1 MFHIYIRIYNNNN
14 NNTDNNNDNDD
25 NSIDNSYYNYNNDN
39 NNDNNDNNDNIYIYY
54 IHLYTDIDI
63 GLFIW
68 FPYLFGLHGSTAS
81 REETLAEKR
90 RMKEQQEEKKL
101 KAPRWALDPCG
112 SGTSGTSGQL
122 DFGDHH
128 PETSS

>member
-1 MFHIYIRIYNNNN
+1 MMIIVLIIVIIIIIMIIIMIIMI
-14 NNTDNNNDNDD
+14 TM
-25 NSIDNSYYNYNNDN
+25 I
-39 NNDNNDNNDNIYIYY
+39 IYIYY